1 MNLIKKIGTYF
12 LLSYGVFF
20 FNTPFAMDPSDED
33 TLKLLMEM
41 SNVPGPQKRKKT
53 APITLDLT
61 LSDSEDSIDEIL
73 LNLPKHKVP
82 LNRLKRKREENN
94 ELPPD
99 DSLETQSDESSQE
112 PALKRFK
119 TDQQIETEVLSPRY
133 SQKVAP
139 SSTKK
144 RSRPH
149 LISSDCSQEDSFDQI
164 LLDMPTREVP
174 LKPLKRKRRNTK
186 ELPSDDSQ
194 ATQSIESSQEPDSI
208 STSQLYTSE
217 EENSLLADG
226 EHYGSDEE
234 SPYQTEL
241 SYSHDYEA

>member
-99 DSLETQSDESSQE
+99 DSLATQSD
-112 PALKRFK
+112 
-119 TDQQIETEVLSPRY
+119 
-133 SQKVAP
+133 
-139 SSTKK
+139 
-144 RSRPH
+144 
-149 LISSDCSQEDSFDQI
+149 
-164 LLDMPTREVP
+164 
-174 LKPLKRKRRNTK
+174 
-186 ELPSDDSQ
+186 
-194 ATQSIESSQEPDSI
+194 
-208 STSQLYTSE
+208 
-217 EENSLLADG
+217 
-226 EHYGSDEE
+226 
-234 SPYQTEL
+234 
-241 SYSHDYEA
+241 